1 MEIFTRVV
9 DTNSFTKAADSL
21 QLARPVISRAIQEL
35 EARLGVRLINRTTRR
50 LNLTEEGRSYYESAV
65 KILQAVD
72 ESESAFN
79 LGTAL
84 IRGTLKVD
92 VQTSIARHL
101 IVPRIPEFRDGGFKS
116 EAQQGA
122 NEWKLRLSK
131 RLRAY
136 VRRPRMVN
144 EMHG

>member
-1 MEIFTRVV
+1 MSTSMRLTTVAPDLVELGKRLPA
-9 DTNSFTKAADSL
+9 SKRKA
-21 QLARPVISRAIQEL
+21 LARLVAEWACRETGALEL
-35 EARLGVRLINRTTRR
+35 LGEDLVRLS
-50 LNLTEEGRSYYESAV
+50 L
-65 KILQAVD
+65 D
-72 ESESAFN
+72 E
-79 LGTAL
+79 
-84 IRGTLKVD
+84 K
-92 VQTSIARHL
+92 
-101 IVPRIPEFRDGGFKS
+101 GGFKS